1 MIGAFIELS
10 VWKYWNRF
18 NQIALMYVV
27 LKFNWIYWKS
37 NPRTKS
43 YVYHSSQKC
52 RHWSY
57 TAQVSKPSLGV
68 LLIALSRASYLT
80 SLCLCFLICKKE
92 MKTII
97 VPTSEN
103 AVRNKWIQVYKA
115 ITRMLLNEEPWK
127 ILFLALSIKKIS
139 LSPITIF
146 FYYETL

>member
-1 MIGAFIELS
+1 
-10 VWKYWNRF
+10 
-18 NQIALMYVV
+18 MYVV
-27 LKFNWIYWKS
+27 LKFNWIYLKS

-43 YVYHSSQKC
+43 YVYHSSEKC

-68 LLIALSRASYLT
+68 SLIALSRASYLT

-103 AVRNKWIQVYKA
+103 AVRNK
-115 ITRMLLNEEPWK
+115 
-127 ILFLALSIKKIS
+127 
-139 LSPITIF
+139 
-146 FYYETL
+146 